1 MYGYIYLTENL
12 INGKC
17 YIGLHK
23 LGNQRGEY
31 KGSGKILKQAM
42 KKYGRDNFVTTIIEW
57 CETEEQLKEREIYW
71 IDKCDAINSPAFY
84 NIQRGGQGHKQTEE
98 TRKKISENNAR
109 YWAGKSRSEETN
121 KKISETLTGRSTGR
135 KGEHHTEETK
145 RKISESKKGQIPW
158 NKGIPLSEETK
169 KKIGNVSKGKI
180 YVNDGIHNKLI
191 MPDQL
196 DEYLLNGYYKGRT
209 QETIDKITKA
219 NTGKKRSP
227 ESVKNI
233 IKGTLL
239 AKQRKKEM
247 NTWVSNLY

>member
-1 MYGYIYLTENL
+1 
-12 INGKC
+12 
-17 YIGLHK
+17 
-23 LGNQRGEY
+23 
-31 KGSGKILKQAM
+31 M
-42 KKYGRDNFVTTIIEW
+42 KKYGRDNFVTTIVEW
-57 CETEEQLKEREIYW
+57 CETSEKLKEREIYW
-71 IDKCDAINSPAFY
+71 IDKCDAINSPTFY

-145 RKISESKKGQIPW
+145 RKISESKKGQVPW
-158 NKGIPLSEETK
+158 NKGMKYDEERRVKCST
-169 KKIGNVSKGKI
+169 NKGKI
-180 YVNDGIHNKLI
+180 CINDGVHNKYI

-209 QETIDKITKA
+209 QETVDKIRKA

-227 ESVKNI
+227 ESIENI
-233 IKGTLL
+233 RKGSLL
-239 AKQRKKEM
+239 GKQRKKEM
-247 NTWVSNLY
+247 NT